1 MNNKVIE
8 LEEYKNMISNKKN
21 LDNRTISLDDLSL
34 EEIEDVNKLY
44 RGEISKLSQ
53 EVNIL
58 EAENKRLKR
67 LLEK

>member
-1 MNNKVIE
+1 
-8 LEEYKNMISNKKN
+8 MISNKKN

>member
-1 MNNKVIE
+1 MNDKVIE

-58 EAENKRLKR
+58 ETENKRLKR

>member
-1 MNNKVIE
+1 MNDKVIE

-21 LDNRTISLDDLSL
+21 LNNRTISLDDLSL

>member
-1 MNNKVIE
+1 MNDKVIE

>member
-1 MNNKVIE
+1 MNDKVIE

-58 EAENKRLKR
+58 
-67 LLEK
+67 